1 MKITDVK
8 TFLIHPGTGKN
19 WLFVKVET
27 DAGVHGWGEAYT
39 QADRDRSIE
48 ITVQQL
54 RRYLNGRSPFDI
66 KHFTF
71 MAYTDFATRRGS
83 MEFYFAVSGIEHTLW
98 DIAGKA
104 TGQPVYNLLGGAE
117 TRAQIRVYANGW
129 GGNTLEKLTATAQRA
144 SWGFTAMK
152 FDPFPDPWHACVFF
166 AQR

>member
-8 TFLIHPGTGKN
+8 TFLVHPGTGKN
-19 WLFVKVET
+19 WLFIKVET
-27 DAGVHGWGEAYT
+27 DAGIHGWGEAYT

-54 RRYLNGRSPFDI
+54 RRYLIGRSPFDI

-83 MEFYFAVSGIEHTLW
+83 MEFYCAVSGIEHALW

-104 TGQPVYNLLGGAE
+104 TGQPV
-117 TRAQIRVYANGW
+117 
-129 GGNTLEKLTATAQRA
+129 
-144 SWGFTAMK
+144 
-152 FDPFPDPWHACVFF
+152 
-166 AQR
+166 